1 MVVICGPRVAA
12 LLGTLGLVKPAV
24 ALFSILNNLVP
35 TEGSV
40 ALLEAVVL
48 LVVGHRVQHS
58 ADVLHGA
65 GAELVVVVSVAAGGA
80 GEHDVVTP
88 ASTWPTFCR
97 IVVRGAEVVTNLVSQ
112 SQLGDLGGDPGV
124 VVDESYYA
132 GVETPLSG
140 VMNPVNILCVSFV
153 FLTDSPT
160 GSRGRGYPGEAQ
172 SSPCEVS
179 VGENVGQ
186 TEVGVILLTVQVEK
200 VGNVYVTHTKWVL
213 WRGLTVG
220 VVQYFDSVDLEGV
233 SSVAS
238 VPSVELRVPV
248 DSVDGLDMLGYN
260 GEDLLLG
267 LGVGLLLFPDMFPQQ
282 WICLDKQR
290 TRLSG
295 GGWIER
301 SFLPIIGLL

>member
-1 MVVICGPRVAA
+1 MAA

-24 ALFSILNNLVP
+24 ALLSILNNLVP
-35 TEGSV
+35 TEGYV
-40 ALLEAVVL
+40 ALLEAAGL
-48 LVVGHRVQHS
+48 LVQHS

-65 GAELVVVVSVAAGGA
+65 GAELVVVVSVAARGA

-186 TEVGVILLTVQVEK
+186 AEVGVILLTVQVEK
-200 VGNVYVTHTKWVL
+200 VGHVYIAHAKWVL

-233 SSVAS
+233 SSVTIVAC
-238 VPSVELRVPV
+238 VELCVSV
-248 DSVDGLDMLGYN
+248 DPVDGLDVLSHD

-267 LGVGLLLFPDMFPQQ
+267 LGVRLLLLPHVLPQERVGLYEQRAGLL
-282 WICLDKQR
+282 
-290 TRLSG
+290 G
-295 GGWIER
+295 G
-301 SFLPIIGLL
+301 